1 MYIIRYLNYLVDEIS
16 WVLQGLRKELA
27 KALFPSYRLACLGH
41 AVVVVVG
48 VCVCLLLVVLGVGV
62 LRLRAANRQ
71 AAADEAEVEMA
82 WDDTALNITV
92 NPLEVQLSQWK

>member
-1 MYIIRYLNYLVDEIS
+1 MLYLVRV
-16 WVLQGLRKELA
+16 WLRYNYSVCE
-27 KALFPSYRLACLGH
+27 C
-41 AVVVVVG
+41 VVVG
-48 VCVCLLLVVLGVGV
+48 VCVCLLLVVLGIGV

-92 NPLEVQLSQWK
+92 NPLEVRSLGEKNGQRKQV